1 MKLIFEGM
9 EESGS
14 VDLDKFI
21 EKEKDQFFAGIDCMC
36 ISGESNRDN
45 ETRLRLGLIR
55 SRQLLARHQDPK
67 LDLRSSRYQLL
78 RDQGLWT
85 RQGSPLWSF
94 RRNHSRA
101 NDRLDHAQ

>member
-1 MKLIFEGM
+1 MKMIFEGM

-36 ISGESNRDN
+36 ISGKLSRPLAHQWE
-45 ETRLRLGLIR
+45 LII
-55 SRQLLARHQDPK
+55 RQLLARHQDPK

-78 RDQGLWT
+78 
-85 RQGSPLWSF
+85 
-94 RRNHSRA
+94 
-101 NDRLDHAQ
+101 

>member
-36 ISGESNRDN
+36 ISGESRHRDPPVIGADLIK
-45 ETRLRLGLIR
+45 TTTGLTPR
-55 SRQLLARHQDPK
+55 PQ
-67 LDLRSSRYQLL
+67 
-78 RDQGLWT
+78 T
-85 RQGSPLWSF
+85 
-94 RRNHSRA
+94 
-101 NDRLDHAQ
+101 